1 VGAAAAQAPAVQ
13 LVGLSKSFGGVRAVD
28 GVDLSIAPGS
38 FFSVLGASGS
48 GKTTLLRLV
57 AGFERA
63 DAGRILIGGADVTD
77 APPHARPL
85 NMVFQSYALFP
96 HMTVADNVAFGLR
109 RDGLPR
115 GEVAARTAEALALV
129 ELRGLERRR
138 PDALSGGQRQRVA
151 LARALAKRP
160 ALLLL
165 DEPLS
170 ALDRGLRA
178 RTRHELV
185 ALQRR
190 LGITFVMVTHD
201 QEEAMATSTRLAVM
215 ADGRIA
221 QEGPPR
227 TVYDR
232 PVSRAVATF
241 LGDANLFDATMDAGA
256 CARTDDGAV
265 LAVGGAAAPG
275 ARVAVMVR
283 PEAIAV
289 HAAPPDAGGGENVLA
304 GTVAAVDFEGALRH
318 LRVEL
323 ASGRTVRAA
332 QLSAGAA
339 ELAPGAAVWLSF
351 PARAA
356 VPLPP

>member
-1 VGAAAAQAPAVQ
+1 MGAAAAPPPA
-13 LVGLSKSFGGVRAVD
+13 LRIAGLSKSFGGVRAVD
-28 GVDLSIAPGS
+28 GVDLDIMPGT
-38 FFSVLGASGS
+38 FFSILGASGS

-57 AGFERA
+57 AGFERP
-63 DAGRILIGGADVTD
+63 DVGRIAIGGADVTD
-77 APPHARPL
+77 APPYARPL

-96 HMTVADNVAFGLR
+96 HLSVADNVAFGLR

-115 GEVAARTAEALALV
+115 GEVAARVAEALALV
-129 ELRGLERRR
+129 ELGGLERRR

-160 ALLLL
+160 ALVLL

-170 ALDRGLRA
+170 ALDRALRA

-201 QEEAMATSTRLAVM
+201 QEEAMATSDRLAVM
-215 ADGRIA
+215 AGGRIA

-227 TVYDR
+227 AVYER

-241 LGDANLFDATMDAGA
+241 LGDANLFDATVEADGR
-256 CARTDDGAV
+256 ARADDGTV
-265 LAVGGAAAPG
+265 LAVGGAPPPG
-275 ARVAVMVR
+275 ARIAVMVR

-289 HAAPPDAGGGENVLA
+289 HAAPPDADNVLA

-318 LRVEL
+318 LRVAL
-323 ASGRTVRAA
+323 PSGRMVQVA
-332 QLSAGAA
+332 QLSAGAGD
-339 ELAPGAAVWLSF
+339 LAVGAPAWLSF

-356 VPLPP
+356 VALPP